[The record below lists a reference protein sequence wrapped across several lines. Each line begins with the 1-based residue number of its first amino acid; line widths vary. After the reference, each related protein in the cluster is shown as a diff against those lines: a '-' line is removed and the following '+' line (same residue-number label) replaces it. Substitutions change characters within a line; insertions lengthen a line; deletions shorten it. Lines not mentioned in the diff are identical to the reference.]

1 MFKVEDVRKTN
12 ELTQGK
18 NVKKVSS
25 GTSFADFLKTAAL
38 EDKQQV
44 QTTSAVASVDAIF
57 VTQTIDDEE
66 ESQIRKKLIKK
77 GKDLLKNLEEI
88 REGLLYGEISKDRLI
103 EISRMVKQK
112 DVSSQ
117 DEKLQE
123 ILQEIELRVEVE
135 LAKLMK

>member
-1 MFKVEDVRKTN
+1 MFKVEDIRKTN

-18 NVKKVSS
+18 NTKKVSS
-25 GTSFADFLKTAAL
+25 ETSFADFLKVQTAQ
-38 EDKQQV
+38 EKQQI
-44 QTTSAVASVDAIF
+44 QTTSAVASADAIF
-57 VTQTIDDEE
+57 AAQMISDEE

-77 GKDLLKNLEEI
+77 GKDLLDSLEEI
-88 REGLLYGEISKDRLI
+88 REGLLFGEISKDRLI

-117 DEKLQE
+117 DEKLQA

-135 LAKLMK
+135 LAKLTR